1 MGEVKHDCV
10 ACGDS
15 TRRMRRGRRRGM
27 DVGDC
32 GVRVVAWSWLPSRD
46 LKRVGKY
53 VHFYENGKMAAL

>member
-1 MGEVKHDCV
+1 
-10 ACGDS
+10 
-15 TRRMRRGRRRGM
+15 MRRGRRRGM